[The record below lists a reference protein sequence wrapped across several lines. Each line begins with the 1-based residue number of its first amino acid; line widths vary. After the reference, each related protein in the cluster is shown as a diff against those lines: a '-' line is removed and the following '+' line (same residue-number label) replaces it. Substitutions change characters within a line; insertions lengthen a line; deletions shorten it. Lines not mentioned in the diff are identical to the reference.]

1 MDEDPAS
8 NSSIFRNF
16 EGEERMGKVI
26 LFAIVSLFT
35 AILFL
40 LLLHLYARLFWWRV
54 EQHFNLNL
62 IQSDDPGSTV
72 IGRNHGRRRFI
83 FAQGQEDHPRNA
95 GLDCS
100 LLRSIPVVVF
110 KSRDF
115 IDGLECAVC
124 LSDLVDGDK
133 ARVLPRC
140 NHGFHVDCID
150 MWFQSHSTCPL
161 CRNTVG
167 SVEDTARG
175 GNEGLSQNQNFE
187 SGHSSNQ
194 HNLSQDQSPVLGFPT
209 EPLSFPTNVLVWG
222 DHDQVRSA
230 GLIVTEDDGSGN
242 FPHSSNDH
250 RPESTSTNS
259 SNSPQEATAVV
270 VNIPANSNE
279 NLSERIEEEEE
290 PKSPMVTRLRSLKKF
305 LSREKK
311 GAVCITGS
319 SDANNNSV

>member
-1 MDEDPAS
+1 MDDESAS
-8 NSSIFRNF
+8 NSSVFRNL
-16 EGEERMGKVI
+16 EGEEMMGKVI
-26 LFAIVSLFT
+26 LFVVVSLFA

-62 IQSDDPGSTV
+62 IRSDDPGSTV
-72 IGRNHGRRRFI
+72 HVIGRHNQRRRFI
-83 FAQGQEDHPRNA
+83 FAQAQEDPPRNT
-95 GLDCS
+95 GLDSS
-100 LLRSIPVVVF
+100 LLQSIPVVVF
-110 KSRDF
+110 KSTDF
-115 IDGLECAVC
+115 KDGIECSVC

-167 SVEDTARG
+167 SVEEETTHG

-194 HNLSQDQSPVLGFPT
+194 QNPSHQDQSSVLGVST
-209 EPLSFPTNVLVWG
+209 EPLNFPTNVLVWG
-222 DHDQVRSA
+222 DHNQVRSQ
-230 GLIVTEDDGSGN
+230 GVIVTG
-242 FPHSSNDH
+242 NDH
-250 RPESTSTNS
+250 HQIESTTIGNRA
-259 SNSPQEATAVV
+259 QEVTALVV
-270 VNIPANSNE
+270 DIPANSSE
-279 NLSERIEEEEE
+279 NLTERIQEEE
-290 PKSPMVTRLRSLKKF
+290 PKSPMFTRLRSLTKF

-311 GAVCITGS
+311 SVACVSGT
-319 SDANNNSV
+319 NNNSNV